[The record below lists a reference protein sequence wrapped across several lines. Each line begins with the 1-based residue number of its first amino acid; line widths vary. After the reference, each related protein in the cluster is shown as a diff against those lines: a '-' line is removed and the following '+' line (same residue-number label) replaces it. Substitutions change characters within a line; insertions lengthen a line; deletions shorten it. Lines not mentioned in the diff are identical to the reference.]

1 MKYDATLK
9 KLFQRPPNRLLSL
22 VLGQEVV
29 VTRTL
34 PTELITVANLHPDL
48 LFDTDQGLLIHTELQ
63 GYRQDNFAQRNL
75 LYFALVLRDY
85 GRAPVQIVFWLGPGK
100 IGVGD
105 GLSLPPALEYR
116 YRLID
121 VGEIDGERLLE
132 SEDIGE
138 AIFAVLCKLQ
148 DQRGAIARILT
159 RISAL
164 PVPQKLEAVA
174 ELLILSGL
182 RGLLTLVNEEI
193 RSMPVS
199 IDIHE
204 NEFLEGIFQDG
215 REDGREDGRKE
226 GREEGRNRGA
236 AVARAILL
244 AFLEQRFGIVPAEA
258 RQRILA
264 ADLDILDRWTS
275 RLGSATS
282 LEQILL

>member
-215 REDGREDGRKE
+215 REDGRKE
-226 GREEGRNRGA
+226 GRDRGA
-236 AVARAILL
+236 ATVRAILL

>member
-215 REDGREDGRKE
+215 REDGRKE

>member
-105 GLSLPPALEYR
+105 GLGLPPALEYR

-215 REDGREDGRKE
+215 REDGRKE
-226 GREEGRNRGA
+226 GRDRGA
-236 AVARAILL
+236 ATVRAILL